1 MEYTDYNG
9 GGRIAKDSDTSSIHS
24 EKKSL
29 LFEMRDEPFYIFKYF
44 WHQLGFK
51 CFF

>member
-1 MEYTDYNG
+1 MDYNG
-9 GGRIAKDSDTSSIHS
+9 RGRIAKDSDASSIHS
-24 EKKSL
+24 EKKSP
-29 LFEMRDEPFYIFKYF
+29 EWDTRWAVFYILKYF